1 MGTGE
6 NIMKELTVKLKS
18 NITEEQLDKLD
29 KFLIDTFN
37 TEDFVISTSNYGV
50 SSTPEADTNSISE
63 LRTKLWKEGKIKI
76 DGTTYKEWKGPS
88 R

>member
-1 MGTGE
+1 MGPRE
-6 NIMKELTVKLKS
+6 SIMKELTVKLKS
-18 NITEEQLDKLD
+18 EITEEQLDKLD

-37 TEDFVISTSNYGV
+37 TEDFVIFTSNCRIF
-50 SSTPEADTNSISE
+50 STLETDTNSISE

-76 DGTTYKEWKGPS
+76 DGTTYKEWKGIS

>member
-37 TEDFVISTSNYGV
+37 TEDFVIFTSNCGIF
-50 SSTPEADTNSISE
+50 STLETDTNSISE

-76 DGTTYKEWKGPS
+76 DGTTYKEWKGIS